1 MKQILILICTLV
13 YFFGASDNT
22 FASIGSLEHFSTREE
37 ITVKI
42 KMPNGKTFDL
52 KVDTS
57 DKVFEVMYAIEAKE
71 GMLMQDYMMTF
82 DSEVM
87 MDGYGLS
94 AYEVKD
100 QSVLEIVSK
109 EQPEMEISVRTL
121 TGDPMIF
128 ELTAYQT
135 INDLKELINKKRGT
149 ETKQL
154 RLIFA
159 GKDLED
165 KRTLKYYKIE
175 KGSDVR
181 LVIGAR
187 N

>member
-1 MKQILILICTLV
+1 MKHFLITTCILFH
-13 YFFGASDNT
+13 FFGTQANL
-22 FASIGSLEHFSTREE
+22 FAKYDLSGPSCPWEE

-57 DKVFEVMYAIEAKE
+57 DEVIEVMYAIEAVE
-71 GMLMQDYMMTF
+71 GVLMQDYMMTF

-94 AYEVKD
+94 SYEVKD

-109 EQPEMEISVRTL
+109 EQPEIEISVRTL
-121 TGDPMIF
+121 TGEPMTF

-135 INDLKELINKKRGT
+135 IDDLKELINS
-149 ETKQL
+149 KQGIVKEKQ

-175 KGSDVR
+175 EGSVVR
-181 LVIGAR
+181 LVVR
-187 N
+187 

>member
-1 MKQILILICTLV
+1 
-13 YFFGASDNT
+13 
-22 FASIGSLEHFSTREE
+22 
-37 ITVKI
+37 
-42 KMPNGKTFDL
+42 
-52 KVDTS
+52 
-57 DKVFEVMYAIEAKE
+57 
-71 GMLMQDYMMTF
+71 MQDYMMTF